1 MRQASKAIQAG
12 SSPLSRGIL
21 LLSELT
27 HSENRIIP
35 ALAGNTRVKQFR
47 SWRGRG
53 SSPLSRGI
61 PHIAPQAT
69 AFHRIIPALAGN
81 TQPLRRGMNT
91 MRDHPRSRGEYCFI
105 GINYEARVG
114 SSPLSRGILVGCP
127 VVHPNIRIIPALAG
141 NTSLPIVSDSYTA
154 DHPRSRGEYAAAGL
168 YDLTRPDHPRSRGEY
183 GLDLGS
189 DLVEYGS
196 SPLSRGI
203 LAAPFCH
210 QSRYRIIPALAGNT
224 SARFFVARSRPDHPR
239 SRGEYLVNKARDV
252 IGKGSSPLSRGIRG
266 LVIQSLLSG
275 RIIPALAGNTFHVA
289 PIYLLWQD
297 HPRSRGEYSGE
308 PKHTLNAKGSS
319 PLSRGILE
327 TTTDPEDCRGII
339 PALAG
344 NTYGCYLVPGLGRDH
359 PRSRGEYLWA
369 NLRNGRRQG
378 SSPLSRGI
386 LPQ

>member
-154 DHPRSRGEYAAAGL
+154 DHPRSRGEY
-168 YDLTRPDHPRSRGEY
+168 

-224 SARFFVARSRPDHPR
+224 WSTKP
-239 SRGEYLVNKARDV
+239 ET
-252 IGKGSSPLSRGIRG
+252 
-266 LVIQSLLSG
+266 SL
-275 RIIPALAGNTFHVA
+275 A
-289 PIYLLWQD
+289 
-297 HPRSRGEYSGE
+297 
-308 PKHTLNAKGSS
+308 
-319 PLSRGILE
+319 
-327 TTTDPEDCRGII
+327 
-339 PALAG
+339 
-344 NTYGCYLVPGLGRDH
+344 RDH
-359 PRSRGEYLWA
+359 PRSRGEYGDW
-369 NLRNGRRQG
+369 
-378 SSPLSRGI
+378 
-386 LPQ
+386 